1 MIEPTLLAR
10 QLHTRVHI
18 DAINKI
24 SFHLADGW
32 RGISGEST
40 GRLIILL
47 ADGRWYDL
55 DMEAAEENIA
65 IIEKLLNY
73 GLIYPIS
80 GTGDM

>member
-1 MIEPTLLAR
+1 MAGAELVAKVP
-10 QLHTRVHI
+10 VH
-18 DAINKI
+18 
-24 SFHLADGW
+24 
-32 RGISGEST
+32 
-40 GRLIILL
+40 RLIILL